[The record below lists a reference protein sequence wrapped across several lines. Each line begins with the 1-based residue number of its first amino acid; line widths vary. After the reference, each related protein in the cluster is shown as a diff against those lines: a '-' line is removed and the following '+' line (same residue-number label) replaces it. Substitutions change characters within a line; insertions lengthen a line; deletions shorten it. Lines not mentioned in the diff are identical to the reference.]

1 MPKKSGARKAGVN
14 QSDSSGVALLFVP
27 GGAAFR
33 GSRDV
38 PGVEGRSVTDSGI
51 KVGAA
56 IRVQHEQLLLLFVVL
71 SFRRIFGSRLG
82 NQNNYYYSFPP
93 LSYVFCKLK
102 IELNKFICYF

>member
-1 MPKKSGARKAGVN
+1 MCIRDRGC
-14 QSDSSGVALLFVP
+14 
-27 GGAAFR
+27 AAFR

-71 SFRRIFGSRLG
+71 SSDGWVKNINLAHLHVSDTCCVSTFSDSPVVTPARAKAQQLLFS
-82 NQNNYYYSFPP
+82 
-93 LSYVFCKLK
+93 C
-102 IELNKFICYF
+102 